1 MFCFFTFELI
11 KNLQMQTILK
21 TIGTFFVSVKVTGIK
36 EKCVFFLVDKFYVD
50 IEDEIKKLEKYN
62 I

>member
-1 MFCFFTFELI
+1 MFWFFFWTHKKSANANDFD
-11 KNLQMQTILK
+11 NDWY
-21 TIGTFFVSVKVTGIK
+21 FFVSVKATGIT